1 MKYLKYF
8 ESIDYLQSLCD
19 DYLTY
24 LKDNNIRVRVVN
36 ANTGVDEYAILLMG
50 RFRLYNIKDD
60 IYQFI
65 KILRV
70 NGYKP
75 YIVPRVTFLN
85 GNRIET
91 KKISLGEL
99 LSRNDGFLSYN
110 SQIEYIEV
118 RIFIKKI

>member
-50 RFRLYNIKDD
+50 RFRLYDIKDD

-85 GNRIET
+85 GDRIET

-99 LSRNDGFLSYN
+99 LSRNDGFLNYN
-110 SQIEYIEV
+110 SHREYIEV